1 MQDSLR
7 AQRGSSVEADVIV
20 IGGGLSGLVAG
31 YRLHRAGLTVRVL
44 EAAARPGGVI
54 GSERRDGLLFEQGP
68 NNALDNGPAIHDL
81 LDELGIAAQRVDA
94 RRAAAR
100 RYIVHKGALAALP
113 GSAASFAATPL
124 FSTGAKLRLLAEP
137 FVGRGDAAAEESIA
151 SFVRRRL
158 GPEILAM
165 AVEPFVAGIMAGDP
179 ERISVAA
186 ALPRLHE
193 LEQRHGSLLRGALA
207 TAGQRRRAR
216 GGRRAVSFSFRDGMQ
231 TLTDTLAAAQ
241 PGVECGRRV
250 LRVDRAPGAGFV
262 VQLEGGEQRQA
273 RAVVVAAPAGAAA
286 TMVEAMAPTA
296 AAALAAIPYAPLAV
310 VVSAYPRARV
320 SHPLDGFGVLA
331 PAAERR
337 PLLGT
342 LFCSTLFDGRSEAST
357 VVLTT
362 FLGGSRDPE
371 VVDATDA
378 ELRAIV
384 RSELT
389 QLLGA
394 SGAPVADAITRW
406 HDGLPQYGLGHL
418 QRIAAVERAERALP
432 GLHFCAN
439 YRGGAAIGDC
449 IANASD
455 TARRIAAQLRG
466 QPGTTAAAVIAPPQ
480 LQTA

>member
-1 MQDSLR
+1 M
-7 AQRGSSVEADVIV
+7 DVVV

-31 YRLHRAGLTVRVL
+31 YRLHRAGLTVQVL

-54 GSERRDGLLFEQGP
+54 GSERREGVLFERGP

-94 RRAAAR
+94 RPAAAR
-100 RYIVHKGALAALP
+100 RYIVHNGALAALP
-113 GSAASFAATPL
+113 RSAASFAASPL
-124 FSTGAKLRLLAEP
+124 FSAGAKLRLLAEP
-137 FVGRGDAAAEESIA
+137 FVARRDGAGEESIA
-151 SFVRRRL
+151 AFVRRRL
-158 GPEILAM
+158 GSEVLAV

-179 ERISVAA
+179 ERISLAA

-207 TAGQRRRAR
+207 TAAERRRAR

-231 TLTDTLAAAQ
+231 TLTDALAAAQ

-250 LRVDRAPGAGFV
+250 RRISRAAGGGFAV
-262 VQLEGGEQRQA
+262 ELEGGEQRQA

-286 TMVEAMAPTA
+286 TMVEAMTPTA
-296 AAALAAIPYAPLAV
+296 AAALAGIAYAPLAV

-320 SHPLDGFGVLA
+320 SHPLDGFGFLA
-331 PAAERR
+331 PAVERR

-342 LFCSTLFDGRSEAST
+342 LFCTTLFEGRADRST

-371 VVDATDA
+371 VVDAPDA

-384 RSELT
+384 RSEMT

-394 SGAPVADAITRW
+394 SGAPAADAISRW
-406 HDGLPQYGLGHL
+406 HDGLPQYGFGHL
-418 QRIAAVERAERALP
+418 QRIAAVEQAEQALP

-449 IANASD
+449 VASASE

-466 QPGTTAAAVIAPPQ
+466 QPGAAASRVIAPAR
-480 LQTA
+480 LQAA